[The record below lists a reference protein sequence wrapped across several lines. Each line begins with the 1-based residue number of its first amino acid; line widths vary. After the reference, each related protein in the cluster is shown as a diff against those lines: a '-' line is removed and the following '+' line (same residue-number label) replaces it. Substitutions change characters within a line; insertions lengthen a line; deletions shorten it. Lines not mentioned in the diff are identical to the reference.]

1 MNTKFRNI
9 EPFYGFLRT
18 SFSSRLFHQIVGF
31 PLGGGEG
38 GREVLRNHRI
48 SRIVLRRNANSTLT
62 TEASKEIILKKAKQL
77 L

>member
-38 GREVLRNHRI
+38 EGRFYEIIAYQELFCGV
-48 SRIVLRRNANSTLT
+48 TLT
-62 TEASKEIILKKAKQL
+62 AR
-77 L
+77 